1 MPIYSRYKKHKRKR
15 STKPV
20 KDNLYTSVGTSR
32 LFAIHTNGNTLEE
45 AKQKAYNAME
55 NNIDTKLDY
64 RKDIGEIYEH

>member
-1 MPIYSRYKKHKRKR
+1 ME
-15 STKPV
+15 
-20 KDNLYTSVGTSR
+20 DNQYMSIGTSR

-45 AKQKAYNAME
+45 ARKKAYSAME